1 MLLSDRGH
9 VTIEGEDGISIIADF
24 AVLAYE
30 CGKMGGL
37 SAVEFLEMVKMLM
50 EKAEDELGDNPLFER
65 EGEETERTEK
75 ERDPNGKVPKE
86 RGKAEVFDFSKI
98 TESKKRYRR

>member
-1 MLLSDRGH
+1 MLYSDKGH
-9 VTIEGEDGISIIADF
+9 VTIEGEDGISIISDF
-24 AVLAYE
+24 AVLALE
-30 CGKMGGL
+30 CGRMGGL

-50 EKAEDELGDNPLFER
+50 EKAEDELPLFER